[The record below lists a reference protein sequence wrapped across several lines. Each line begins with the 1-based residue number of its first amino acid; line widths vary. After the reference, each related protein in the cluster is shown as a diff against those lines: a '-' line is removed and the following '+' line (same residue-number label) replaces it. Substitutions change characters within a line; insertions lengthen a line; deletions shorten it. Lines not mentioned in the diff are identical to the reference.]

1 MFKFNKYLAVIGFS
15 ILLAQSCSQGP
26 LGGNLAKNNEKFDK
40 IYGVCDNPHRHYTA
54 AEKIICED
62 KERAAGADGELA
74 ESLNLTKM
82 FDFYRSGGNP
92 TMVQGMTVNPFLW
105 SASLDLLSE
114 YPLDIVETN
123 GGFISTEWI
132 YDKNTPAQR
141 CMIKVVITS
150 IELISTGVDVN
161 LLCES
166 KENDIWYQDDIE
178 YTNDEK
184 NLTLKI
190 LEIANQLSLTEQL
203 S

>member
-82 FDFYRSGGNP
+82 FFYDFFKAYPNISGSGRWCKSRSFFTLYCIQRVLMQKRRNH
-92 TMVQGMTVNPFLW
+92 Q
-105 SASLDLLSE
+105 
-114 YPLDIVETN
+114 
-123 GGFISTEWI
+123 ISQ
-132 YDKNTPAQR
+132 K
-141 CMIKVVITS
+141 S
-150 IELISTGVDVN
+150 
-161 LLCES
+161 
-166 KENDIWYQDDIE
+166 
-178 YTNDEK
+178 
-184 NLTLKI
+184 
-190 LEIANQLSLTEQL
+190 
-203 S
+203 